1 MAGGKAG
8 SPLTKE
14 PLVDAPKSSKPRG
27 RPRSEKA
34 RKAILKCAYGLL
46 IEDGV
51 GRLTIEAVANRAG
64 VGKPTIYRS
73 WANARELAMA
83 ALLAQPAPP
92 SSATETA
99 SPLDDLDRQVSRVI
113 SIFSS
118 LRGRQITQ
126 MMAASEQ
133 ESELSKAFRN
143 QIILTCREEGRVI
156 LERAQAHELV
166 RKNIDMEVVLDLVY
180 GPIFYRLLVG
190 HAVLTEQ
197 VGQNIVAT
205 VLAGIRSDCRH

>member
-1 MAGGKAG
+1 MAGRQSGGPG
-8 SPLTKE
+8 SKE
-14 PLVDAPKSSKPRG
+14 PLAGALKSRRPRG

-34 RKAILKCAYGLL
+34 RKAILKCAYDLL
-46 IEDGV
+46 MEDGV
-51 GRLTIEAVANRAG
+51 GRLTIEAVASRAG

-83 ALLAQPAPP
+83 ALLAKPTPP
-92 SSATETA
+92 SSPTETA

-156 LERAQAHELV
+156 LQRAQAQNLV
-166 RKNIDMEVVLDLVY
+166 RADIDMEVVLDLVY
-180 GPIFYRLLVG
+180 APIFYRLLVG
-190 HAVLTEQ
+190 HAKLTEQ
-197 VGQNIVAT
+197 VGQEIVVT
-205 VLAGIRSDCRH
+205 VLAGIRADSRL

>member
-1 MAGGKAG
+1 MAGRRSGGPHPEGPLAG
-8 SPLTKE
+8 T
-14 PLVDAPKSSKPRG
+14 PKPGKPRG
-27 RPRSEKA
+27 RPRSESA
-34 RKAILKCAYGLL
+34 RKAILKCAYDLL
-46 IEDGV
+46 IEDGI
-51 GRLTIEAVANRAG
+51 GRLTIEAVANHAG

-92 SSATETA
+92 SSSTETA

-126 MMAASEQ
+126 MMAASES

-166 RKNIDMEVVLDLVY
+166 RKSIDMEVVLDLVY

-190 HAVLTEQ
+190 HAELTEQ
-197 VGQNIVAT
+197 VGQKIVAT
-205 VLAGIRSDCRH
+205 VLAGIRSDSRR